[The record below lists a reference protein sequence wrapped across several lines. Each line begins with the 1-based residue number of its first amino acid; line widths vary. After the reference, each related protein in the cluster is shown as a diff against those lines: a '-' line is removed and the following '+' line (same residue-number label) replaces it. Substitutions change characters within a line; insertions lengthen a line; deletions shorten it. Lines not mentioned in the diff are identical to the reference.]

1 MWLPIESKFK
11 WGHPSGIGDQ
21 KKKEIF
27 PNPAITNVILAELSK
42 KNIVISNF
50 RQKFV
55 NLSKSAC
62 LILFFYFIDII
73 EFKHKFVEVGVGDSI
88 PSLPYLTT
96 LSF

>member
-62 LILFFYFIDII
+62 HILFILFYRYNRI
-73 EFKHKFVEVGVGDSI
+73 
-88 PSLPYLTT
+88 
-96 LSF
+96 

>member
-21 KKKEIF
+21 KNKEIF

-62 LILFFYFIDII
+62 HILFILFYRYNRI
-73 EFKHKFVEVGVGDSI
+73 
-88 PSLPYLTT
+88 
-96 LSF
+96 